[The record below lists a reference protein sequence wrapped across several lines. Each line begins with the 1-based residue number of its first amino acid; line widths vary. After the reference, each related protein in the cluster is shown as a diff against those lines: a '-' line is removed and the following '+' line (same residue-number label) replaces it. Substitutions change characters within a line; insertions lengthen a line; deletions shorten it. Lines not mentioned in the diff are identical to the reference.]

1 VVFVYNVR
9 SVQSGEGD
17 FSTVLSFDSISKR
30 QQKVYVEY
38 PEGLFILNHQG
49 MESGG
54 YRAAV

>member
-1 VVFVYNVR
+1 
-9 SVQSGEGD
+9 VQSGEGD